1 MVDET
6 FVDGP
11 LSLHLFE
18 TADAVRLEW
27 RGMSTAREPGQFLL
41 PILMK
46 TLDIGLQTQ
55 KGVVLDFQ
63 KVEYL
68 NSSSIS
74 PIIRTLEHARRGH
87 SRVCVVYNREQ
98 NWQTLSFTALNIF
111 RTPDARIDVQGS

>member
-11 LSLHLFE
+11 LSLHLYE

-27 RGMSTAREPGQFLL
+27 LGMSTARDPGQFLL

-46 TLDIGLQTQ
+46 TLDLGLQTC
-55 KGVVLDFQ
+55 KAVVLDFQ

-87 SRVCVVYNREQ
+87 SRVRVLYNRGL
-98 NWQTLSFTALNIF
+98 NWQALSFTALTIF
-111 RTPDARIDVQGS
+111 TTPDARIDVQGS